1 MQLINLAATKKER
14 NKIMNEQKILTETM
28 EALFDVD
35 TEASE
40 TYMVY
45 GYFMAWDGKK
55 EGTKFITTKNI
66 FRGVIL
72 DMLLEE
78 TGFESVDFF
87 ADEEG
92 RLVIEEY
99 HHDSPVVPNH
109 YVVCRLTKKGKKELD
124 ESTMS
129 RRELVN
135 YILEHKDMWTS
146 VVPDDLRPK
155 NKRRK

>member
-1 MQLINLAATKKER
+1 MRLINMAATKKER
-14 NKIMNEQKILTETM
+14 NKIMNEQKILAETM

-35 TEASE
+35 TEAPE

-45 GYFMAWDGKK
+45 GYFMAWDGKQ
-55 EGTKFITTKNI
+55 EGAKFITTKNM

-72 DMLLEE
+72 DMLLDE
-78 TGFESVDFF
+78 TDFESVDFF

-99 HHDSPVVPNH
+99 HHDSPTVPNH
-109 YVVCRLTKKGKKELD
+109 SVVCRLTKKGKKHFD
-124 ESTMS
+124 DSTMS

-146 VVPDDLRPK
+146 VVPDYLRPK
-155 NKRRK
+155 NNRKK